1 MENNTIEVS
10 TADNPIIDYLSVIE
24 QDYSVNF
31 TTHRVLEQ
39 FIDIED
45 VATSSKKNKRSSK
58 SILLATK
65 NQNKKNSI
73 FAVFF
78 IPINFL
84 DIYFQFLMI
93 LYDFSLHLNRLEK

>member
-45 VATSSKKNKRSSK
+45 VATSSKKTREV
-58 SILLATK
+58 L
-65 NQNKKNSI
+65 NQ
-73 FAVFF
+73 
-78 IPINFL
+78 
-84 DIYFQFLMI
+84 YF
-93 LYDFSLHLNRLEK
+93 